1 MEQKNEIA
9 LARQQ
14 NKLTTLTSTNLP
26 VSRKKYLQLH
36 YGCKKVKDYE
46 EEDLKGLFKFILAL
60 CKLVGVTEAPDNEI
74 ILLLIDHIQEHHSDF
89 SKEEIQKSFSMA
101 TAGKLGFDFVHYNR
115 ITPQLISNTL
125 NSYKVFRSREIIEY
139 ENRLRAEEE
148 EERRIK
154 EMPTPKQSLVSRVN
168 SCLDL
173 FVHYKEQKSI
183 EESKRKESKDWG
195 AYSYLFLEEIGLI
208 EYTNEV
214 KAEIK
219 DLAKEKMISDKKK
232 EYSEFS
238 KRGIGKIIEEI
249 NNDTNF
255 QIKIV
260 ARQIAL
266 ERYFDNLIEFK
277 VVLAQEIQEKMIE
290 SEDELMS
297 DVGNML
303 KNARKRSRG

>member
-46 EEDLKGLFKFILAL
+46 EEDLKSLFKFILAL

-290 SEDELMS
+290 SEDELIS

-303 KNARKRSRG
+303 KNARKRSRS